1 MPIFMAK
8 MALAKWPNMAKD
20 GHLAIYGHCQ
30 IGHKYGHDGYPW
42 KEHNKTS
49 SPVKTRG
56 KLGVCI
62 NSYDQNK
69 NFEISPYV
77 RLHSKTKK

>member
-1 MPIFMAK
+1 MAIFSHI
-8 MALAKWPNMAKD
+8 WPFGK
-20 GHLAIYGHCQ
+20 CQ
-30 IGHKYGHDGYPW
+30 IGHKHGLDGYPW